1 MGRRLRLDPTACDG
15 HGNCGELLP
24 ELITIDRWG
33 FPVLDG
39 ADVPRDLEREAR
51 RAVAL
56 CPKLALRL
64 ERSGRED

>member
-15 HGNCGELLP
+15 HGNCRELLP
-24 ELITIDRWG
+24 ELIGLDRWG
-33 FPVLDG
+33 FPVVSG
-39 ADVPRDLEREAR
+39 AEVPRDLEPEAR

-64 ERSGRED
+64 VRSDRDA